1 MKRHWLLF
9 SQAVTVLLAVWF
21 VVATLQPQWLQR
33 PAHMR
38 TVPLLLAPDGA
49 ARSAAVAAASLSA
62 AAQAAAPA
70 VVSISARQAP
80 QRHPHADDP
89 WFRFFFGDQAPQRT
103 PQTGLGSGV
112 IVSSAGHVL
121 TNHHVIAG
129 AAEIEVQLS
138 DGRQAL
144 ARVVGT
150 DPDTDLA
157 VLHIDLPNL
166 PVAVL
171 GDSDALRVGDAVLA
185 IGNPFGVGQTVT
197 GGIVS
202 ALGRTQL
209 GINIFENFIQT
220 DAAINPGNSGGALVD
235 VQGHLIG
242 INTAIFTRSG
252 GFMGIGFAIPTSTAR
267 QVLEAIVR
275 DGAVTRGWIGVE
287 PQALTPELAQHFGLR
302 RDRGVIIIGVLRNAP
317 AAQAGIRPGDVVL
330 SVAGQPVADVAALL
344 AAVAALAPG
353 QATQVQIER
362 RGEPLTLQVTP
373 GRRPAPPIE
382 PAAPEADER

>member
-1 MKRHWLLF
+1 MKRYWLLF
-9 SQAVTVLLAVWF
+9 SQTVTVLLAAWF

-33 PAHMR
+33 PVLIR
-38 TVPLLLAPDGA
+38 TVPLLEAPAA
-49 ARSAAVAAASLSA
+49 ARSEAVAAASLSM

-80 QRHPHADDP
+80 REHPHANDP
-89 WFRFFFGDQAPQRT
+89 WFRFGDRVPRA

-112 IVSSAGHVL
+112 IISSTGHVL
-121 TNHHVIAG
+121 TNHHVIEG
-129 AAEIEVQLS
+129 AEEIEVQLS

-157 VLHIDLPNL
+157 VLRIDLPHL

-317 AAQAGIRPGDVVL
+317 AAQAGIRPGDVVV
-330 SVAGQPVADVAALL
+330 SVAGQPVADVATLL
-344 AAVAALAPG
+344 ATVAALPPG
-353 QATQVQIER
+353 QATQMQIER
-362 RGEPLTLQVTP
+362 QGERFTLQVTP
-373 GRRPAPPIE
+373 GRRPPP
-382 PAAPEADER
+382 PPTAGANGR

>member
-1 MKRHWLLF
+1 MKRYWLLF
-9 SQAVTVLLAVWF
+9 SQTVTVLLAAWF

-33 PAHMR
+33 PVLIR
-38 TVPLLLAPDGA
+38 TVPLLEAPAA
-49 ARSAAVAAASLSA
+49 ARSEAVAAASLSM

-80 QRHPHADDP
+80 REHPHANDP
-89 WFRFFFGDQAPQRT
+89 WFRFGDQVPRT

-112 IVSSAGHVL
+112 IISSAGHVL
-121 TNHHVIAG
+121 TNHHVIEG
-129 AAEIEVQLS
+129 AEEIEVQLS

-157 VLHIDLPNL
+157 VLQIDLPHL

-317 AAQAGIRPGDVVL
+317 AAQAGIRPGDVVV
-330 SVAGQPVADVAALL
+330 SVAGQPVADVATLL
-344 AAVAALAPG
+344 ATVAALPPG
-353 QATQVQIER
+353 QATQMQIER
-362 RGEPLTLQVTP
+362 QGERFTLQVTP
-373 GRRPAPPIE
+373 GRRPPP
-382 PAAPEADER
+382 PPTAGANGR

>member
-1 MKRHWLLF
+1 MRRYWLLF
-9 SQAVTVLLAVWF
+9 SQTVTVLLAAWF

-33 PAHMR
+33 PVLMR
-38 TVPLLLAPDGA
+38 AVPLLEAPSA
-49 ARSAAVAAASLSA
+49 VRSEAVAAASLSA

-80 QRHPHADDP
+80 RQHPHADEP
-89 WFRFFFGDQAPQRT
+89 WFRFFFDNQTPHT

-112 IVSSAGHVL
+112 IISSAGHVL
-121 TNHHVIAG
+121 TNHHVIDG
-129 AAEIEVQLS
+129 AEEIEVQLR

-157 VLHIDLPNL
+157 VLQIDLPHL

-209 GINIFENFIQT
+209 GINTFENFIQT

-287 PQALTPELAQHFGLR
+287 PQAITPELAQHFGLR
-302 RDRGVIIIGVLRNAP
+302 RAQGVLIIGVLRNAP

-330 SVAGQPVADVAALL
+330 SVASQPVADVAALL
-344 AAVAALAPG
+344 AAVAALPPG
-353 QATQVQIER
+353 QATQLQIER
-362 RGEPLTLQVTP
+362 QGEPLTLQVTP
-373 GRRPAPPIE
+373 GQRPPPP
-382 PAAPEADER
+382 PATQANER

>member
-1 MKRHWLLF
+1 MKRYWLLF
-9 SQAVTVLLAVWF
+9 SQTVTVLLAAWF

-38 TVPLLLAPDGA
+38 TVPLLQAPPGA
-49 ARSAAVAAASLSA
+49 ARSEAVAAGSLSA

-89 WFRFFFGDQAPQRT
+89 WFRFFFGDQGPQRT

-144 ARVVGT
+144 AQVVGT

-157 VLHIDLPNL
+157 VLHIALQNL

-317 AAQAGIRPGDVVL
+317 AAQAGIRPGDVVV
-330 SVAGQPVADVAALL
+330 SVAGQPVADVATLL
-344 AAVAALAPG
+344 ATVAALPPG
-353 QATQVQIER
+353 QATQMQIER
-362 RGEPLTLQVTP
+362 QGERFTLQVTP
-373 GRRPAPPIE
+373 GRRPPP
-382 PAAPEADER
+382 PPTAGANGR

>member
-9 SQAVTVLLAVWF
+9 SQTVTVLLAAWF

-33 PAHMR
+33 PVLIR
-38 TVPLLLAPDGA
+38 TVPLLEAPA
-49 ARSAAVAAASLSA
+49 AVRSEAVAAASLSA

-80 QRHPHADDP
+80 RQHPHADDP
-89 WFRFFFGDQAPQRT
+89 WFRFFFGDQGPHM

-112 IVSSAGHVL
+112 IISSAGHVL
-121 TNHHVIAG
+121 TNRHVIAG

-157 VLHIDLPNL
+157 VLQIDLPNL

-209 GINIFENFIQT
+209 GINTFENFIQT

-302 RDRGVIIIGVLRNAP
+302 RVQGVLIIGVLRNAP
-317 AAQAGIRPGDVVL
+317 AAQAGVRPGDVVL

-344 AAVAALAPG
+344 AAVAALPPG
-353 QATQVQIER
+353 QTVAMQIER
-362 RGEPLTLQVTP
+362 QGARLTLQVTP
-373 GRRPAPPIE
+373 GRRPPP
-382 PAAPEADER
+382 PAAAEADNGR

>member
-1 MKRHWLLF
+1 MKRYWLLF
-9 SQAVTVLLAVWF
+9 SQTVTVLLAAWF

-33 PAHMR
+33 PVLIR
-38 TVPLLLAPDGA
+38 TVPLIEAPAA
-49 ARSAAVAAASLSA
+49 ARSEAVAAASLSM

-80 QRHPHADDP
+80 REHPHANDP
-89 WFRFFFGDQAPQRT
+89 WFRFGDQVPRT

-112 IVSSAGHVL
+112 IISSAGHVL
-121 TNHHVIAG
+121 TNHHVIEG
-129 AAEIEVQLS
+129 AEEIEVQLS

-157 VLHIDLPNL
+157 VLQIDLPHL

-317 AAQAGIRPGDVVL
+317 AAQAGIRPGDVVV
-330 SVAGQPVADVAALL
+330 SVAGQPVADVATLL
-344 AAVAALAPG
+344 ATVAALPPG
-353 QATQVQIER
+353 QATQMQIER
-362 RGEPLTLQVTP
+362 QGERFTLQVTP
-373 GRRPAPPIE
+373 GRRPPP
-382 PAAPEADER
+382 PPTAGANGR

>member
-1 MKRHWLLF
+1 MKQTWLLF
-9 SQAVTVLLAVWF
+9 SQTVTVLLAAWF
-21 VVATLQPQWLQR
+21 VVATLQPQWLQGQ
-33 PAHMR
+33 AQLR
-38 TVPLLLAPDGA
+38 TVPLLEAAPGA
-49 ARSAAVAAASLSA
+49 ARSEAVAAASLSA
-62 AAQAAAPA
+62 AAQLAAPA

-89 WFRFFFGDQAPQRT
+89 WFRFFFGEQAPRS

-121 TNHHVIAG
+121 TNHHVIDG
-129 AAEIEVQLS
+129 AEEIEIQLS

-157 VLHIDLPNL
+157 VLQVDLPNL

-171 GDSDALRVGDAVLA
+171 GDSEVLRVGDAVLA

-302 RDRGVIIIGVLRNAP
+302 REQGVLIIGVLRNAP
-317 AAQAGIRPGDVVL
+317 AAQAGIRPGDVVV

-344 AAVAALAPG
+344 AAVAALSPG
-353 QATQVQIER
+353 QATQLQIER
-362 RGEPLTLQVTP
+362 QGQRLTLQVTP
-373 GRRPAPPIE
+373 GRRPPAP
-382 PAAPEADER
+382 ATNAPDQAR

>member
-1 MKRHWLLF
+1 MKRYWLLF
-9 SQAVTVLLAVWF
+9 SQSVTVLLAAWF

-33 PAHMR
+33 PVLIR
-38 TVPLLLAPDGA
+38 TVPLLEAPGA
-49 ARSAAVAAASLSA
+49 VRSEAVAAVSLSA

-80 QRHPHADDP
+80 REHPHVDDP
-89 WFRFFFGDQAPQRT
+89 WFHFGDQAPRT

-112 IVSSAGHVL
+112 IISSAGHVL
-121 TNHHVIAG
+121 TNHHVIDG
-129 AAEIEVQLS
+129 AEEIEVQLS

-144 ARVVGT
+144 AQVVGT

-157 VLHIDLPNL
+157 VLQIDLPHL

-302 RDRGVIIIGVLRNAP
+302 REQGVLIIGVLRNAP

-344 AAVAALAPG
+344 AAVAALPPG

-373 GRRPAPPIE
+373 GRRPPPP
-382 PAAPEADER
+382 PAAEANER